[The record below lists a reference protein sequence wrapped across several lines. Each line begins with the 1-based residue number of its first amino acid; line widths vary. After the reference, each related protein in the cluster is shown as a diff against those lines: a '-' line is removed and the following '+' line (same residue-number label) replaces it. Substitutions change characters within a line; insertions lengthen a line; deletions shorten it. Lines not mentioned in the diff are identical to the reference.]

1 MLRLFKK
8 KKQFDIEAFIAG
20 SVKGMQLVTEEHK
33 KAWRL
38 GQEKSWSVDEKKG
51 RIIFTFADGVQAS
64 APAQVV
70 GTYNIK
76 DSTFMW
82 AWGHPA
88 VTPDLQQHA
97 ARVKA
102 FGKEH
107 RSQELTT
114 SQLPCTESRAWEY
127 TALAM
132 LLSEA
137 NGAYRVLVGTDTAV
151 FMTFGEV
158 ALDKQLG

>member
-33 KAWRL
+33 KTWRL

-51 RIIFTFADGVQAS
+51 KIIFAFADGAQAS
-64 APAQVV
+64 ASAQVV

-76 DSTFMW
+76 DSIFTW

-88 VTPDLQQHA
+88 VVPDLQQHA
-97 ARVKA
+97 LRVKV
-102 FGKEH
+102 FGKDH
-107 RSQELTT
+107 GSQELTT
-114 SQLPCTESRAWEY
+114 NQLPCTESRAWEY

-137 NGAYRVLVGTDTAV
+137 NGAYRVLLGTDTAV
-151 FMTFGEV
+151 FMTFGAV
-158 ALDKQLG
+158 ALDKTPG